1 VNWANGR
8 LLRNRAFRTV
18 AGGEVLSMLSDYA
31 YQVPFG
37 WIVLTVT
44 GSALVWHF
52 LRIVGS
58 LRAGGAFF
66 CPHAAHRAAPG
77 AAGDLPAANALLAGE
92 EQAVAHR
99 RGQHHQGPVLR
110 DRGLLRRG

>member
-1 VNWANGR
+1 MDWANGR

-44 GSALVWHF
+44 GSALVWRSYAMMAAF
-52 LRIVGS
+52 GL
-58 LRAGGAFF
+58 ADAFF

-77 AAGDLPAANALLAGE
+77 AAGDLPAANALLARE

-99 RGQHHQGPVLR
+99 RGQHHQRPVLR